1 MKTNVTRRTV
11 IKSSTALATAGALTG
26 PALLEWANAWPQ
38 TAPWKP
44 EKGAQLSLLR
54 AKSFVP
60 AEDDACVA
68 VMNAFT
74 KATGVKVN
82 IIRESDD
89 DVQPKALVAANA
101 GAGPDLFWGLF
112 SLPHLFP
119 QKCLDVSDVADYL
132 GKRYGG
138 WVASAIPYG
147 KGKGD
152 KWIDLPIVW
161 VGNVMNYRKSSL
173 KQAGFSRV
181 PATTEE
187 LLEYAKATKK
197 NNRPGGFAL
206 GRSPQD
212 GNSWVHWC
220 LWAHGGYA
228 VGRPKPNTLRRTP
241 QTAPRGRHAEGR
253 RLRAVDGRGRR
264 PIRNTTADPN
274 QGTGLAGRA
283 ALYRIEMW
291 RCGPPWSTARPRGH
305 RDHPDRKNQDQGLRS
320 SRKSSTSG
328 RPAISP
334 SSAAREGSRSPR
346 IHSDLFSRGVLVRNP
361 HTASARSAPIRAAH
375 NGASEAELNAIF
387 GWTGGNMATLYI
399 KEANRARLAKAAMS
413 KLRET
418 TSEQTISPRGWR

>member
-1 MKTNVTRRTV
+1 VLALGTRRKRESIVPTCWRSQV
-11 IKSSTALATAGALTG
+11 TSRQSQSPASTSSKAEIVAGTRRRRPGISSTPCAGCLA
-26 PALLEWANAWPQ
+26 
-38 TAPWKP
+38 
-44 EKGAQLSLLR
+44 
-54 AKSFVP
+54 
-60 AEDDACVA
+60 
-68 VMNAFT
+68 
-74 KATGVKVN
+74 
-82 IIRESDD
+82 
-89 DVQPKALVAANA
+89 
-101 GAGPDLFWGLF
+101 
-112 SLPHLFP
+112 
-119 QKCLDVSDVADYL
+119 
-132 GKRYGG
+132 
-138 WVASAIPYG
+138 
-147 KGKGD
+147 
-152 KWIDLPIVW
+152 
-161 VGNVMNYRKSSL
+161 
-173 KQAGFSRV
+173 
-181 PATTEE
+181 
-187 LLEYAKATKK
+187 
-197 NNRPGGFAL
+197 
-206 GRSPQD
+206 
-212 GNSWVHWC
+212 
-220 LWAHGGYA
+220 
-228 VGRPKPNTLRRTP
+228 GRPKPNTLRRTP